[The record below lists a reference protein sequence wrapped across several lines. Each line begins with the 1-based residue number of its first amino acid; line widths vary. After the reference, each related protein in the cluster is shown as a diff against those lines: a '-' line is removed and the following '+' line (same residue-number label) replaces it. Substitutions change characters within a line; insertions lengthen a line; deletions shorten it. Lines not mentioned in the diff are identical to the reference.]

1 MNFKINNI
9 NFGAQYYVYGKQTPQ
24 KTMKAYD
31 NEIATKEYR
40 LKTAVQGQEY
50 METPL
55 VQDYLDWIPEDT
67 FVRLHTGVLDG
78 EGKRKDEFL
87 DFNPYL
93 SFETNNINEQI
104 QFSKNNLGV
113 TDTLELTLNEFGV
126 LDKKKINNW
135 FEGIIEF
142 YSHTK

>member
-87 DFNPYL
+87 DF
-93 SFETNNINEQI
+93 FEIMVKNTGNRIFYFQRMTEKFLIIDYAQQPVKIRNIIIFLLVNTI
-104 QFSKNNLGV
+104 CGDILGV
-113 TDTLELTLNEFGV
+113 LR
-126 LDKKKINNW
+126 
-135 FEGIIEF
+135 
-142 YSHTK
+142 